1 MERTMNEII
10 KEYEENIKEVK
21 AKFKELEAEKKQL
34 IEQYKT
40 EKDESKISN
49 LKLLMQK
56 SEVKYKQLYAVI
68 KEMNN
73 KLKKKTII

>member
-40 EKDESKISN
+40 EKDEFKISN

-56 SEVKYKQLYAVI
+56 SEDKYKQLYSMI

-73 KLKKKTII
+73 ELKKKTII